1 MYSGSQHLMNVV
13 LFQFQFSSVPHPL
26 SPQLFFMY
34 VDDKRCPEE
43 LWKHLIFELF
53 VECWSSEAECIKA
66 LRTQCFRSVGRK
78 SAEEAE
84 LKQKVG
90 YFTQVK
96 LIENLAIMTIL
107 GKLLFRNE
115 HKPE

>member
-1 MYSGSQHLMNVV
+1 
-13 LFQFQFSSVPHPL
+13 
-26 SPQLFFMY
+26 MY

-84 LKQKVG
+84 LK
-90 YFTQVK
+90 
-96 LIENLAIMTIL
+96 
-107 GKLLFRNE
+107 
-115 HKPE
+115 